1 MCSFVHTA
9 MIDGGRADRRA
20 SRAESSVDGTVDL
33 DDANRYQHF
42 NPVIGATYKF
52 IPNLTAYAGY
62 SEANR
67 APTPLAPW
75 RIVELPNGFAIEDAT
90 GKQTEVF
97 YGLAPDIAGPT
108 SIMTMDEARQTAL
121 DFARLPELLQQ
132 HGG

>member
-1 MCSFVHTA
+1 
-9 MIDGGRADRRA
+9 
-20 SRAESSVDGTVDL
+20 VDL

-75 RIVELPNGFAIEDAT
+75 RIVELPNGFAVEDAT
-90 GKQTEVF
+90 RKQTEVF